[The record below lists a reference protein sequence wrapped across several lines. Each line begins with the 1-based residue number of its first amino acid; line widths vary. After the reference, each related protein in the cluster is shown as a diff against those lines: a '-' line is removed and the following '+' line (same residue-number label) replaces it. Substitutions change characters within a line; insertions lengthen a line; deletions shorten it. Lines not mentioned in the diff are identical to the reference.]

1 MYTNSWEII
10 RDDAKRTFE
19 ILGQSA
25 NNNHFENTTHGM
37 QKAGMAVSAVI
48 LPVSNK
54 NSSKESI
61 KISGYTRED
70 GLYERLLKNYRK
82 ISMGGAEDW

>member
-25 NNNHFENTTHGM
+25 NNNHFANTTHGM

-54 NSSKESI
+54 SSSKESI
-61 KISGYTRED
+61 KISGYKPEA
-70 GLYERLLKNYRK
+70 GLYERLLREYRK

>member
-10 RDDAKRTFE
+10 RDDAKLTFE

-25 NNNHFENTTHGM
+25 NNNHFENSTRGM

-54 NSSKESI
+54 NASKETI
-61 KISGYTRED
+61 KISGYTKEE
-70 GLYERLLKNYRK
+70 GLYERLLKEYRK

>member
-10 RDDAKRTFE
+10 RDDSKRTFE
-19 ILGQSA
+19 ICGQSD
-25 NNNHFENTTHGM
+25 NNNHFSNTTHGM
-37 QKAGMAVSAVI
+37 QKVGMTVSAVI

-54 NSSKESI
+54 SASKEQI
-61 KISGYTRED
+61 KIIGYTREE
-70 GLYERLLKNYRK
+70 GLYDRLLKEYRN

>member
-19 ILGQSA
+19 IRGQSA
-25 NNNHFENTTHGM
+25 NNNHFENTIHGM
-37 QKAGMAVSAVI
+37 QKAGMNVSAVI

-54 NSSKESI
+54 NSSKETI
-61 KISGYTRED
+61 KISGYTREE
-70 GLYERLLKNYRK
+70 GLYERLLKEYRK
-82 ISMGGAEDW
+82 ISMGAAEDW